1 MDPGP
6 KPRQMVRPNERH
18 HRMTTMNDIEAKA
31 QKLAAVRDAL
41 AGTHMA
47 HEEEAA
53 ALLKKYRPHLLRL
66 TAQFKAAAEDLQAA
80 VAAAPE
86 LFVKPRSVILHG
98 IKAGYQ
104 KGKGKL
110 EWDDDEAVC
119 KLIRK
124 RHPDLVDVLIKTTET
139 PVKGGLNELPAED
152 LRKLGITVDD
162 TGDVAFVKLAD
173 TEIAKTIKALLR
185 DRGES

>member
-1 MDPGP
+1 
-6 KPRQMVRPNERH
+6 
-18 HRMTTMNDIEAKA
+18 MTTMQQIEQKA
-31 QKLAAVRDAL
+31 MKLAAVRDAL

-53 ALLKKYRPHLLRL
+53 ALLKKYRPRLLKL
-66 TAQFKAAAEDLQAA
+66 TAEFKAAADELQQA
-80 VAAAPE
+80 VAQAPA

-110 EWDDDEAVC
+110 SWEDDEQLC

-124 RHPDLVDVLIKTTET
+124 QQPDLVEVLIKVTET
-139 PVKGGLNELPAED
+139 PVKAALNELPAAD
-152 LRKLGITVDD
+152 LRKLGIEVED
-162 TGDVAFVKLAD
+162 TGDVPFVKLAD
-173 TEIAKTIKALLR
+173 TEIAKTIKALLK
-185 DRGES
+185 DKGDEA